1 MCPSLPC
8 TCPLTS
14 SQAPMSKSRSS
25 KMGLILPSAVGPTL
39 RSRLLQGVGVGHL
52 RGVGWGGQRGPTYP
66 LQATVSTSW

>member
-39 RSRLLQGVGVGHL
+39 RSRLLQGVGVGTS
-52 RGVGWGGQRGPTYP
+52 GGCGWGKTGPTHP
-66 LQATVSTSW
+66 LHATVETSW